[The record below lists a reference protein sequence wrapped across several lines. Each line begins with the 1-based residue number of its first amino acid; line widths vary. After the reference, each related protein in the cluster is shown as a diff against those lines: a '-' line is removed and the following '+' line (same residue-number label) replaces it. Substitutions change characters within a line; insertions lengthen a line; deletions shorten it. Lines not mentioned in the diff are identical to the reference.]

1 MELGNPNTL
10 PATGGNHVS
19 ETTCVVGTGYRKKRK
34 PNCNGLDRGSKFA
47 LTLKGADVRL
57 TNHDELEVKSM
68 NVKCSTT
75 LTSEDSTDRELA
87 RQWNH
92 FPWDKA
98 HLYVNRLQTRIA
110 KAVKEG
116 KTRLAKRL
124 QYILTHSYFAKALAV
139 KKVTENKGKRT
150 AGVDGVRWRTPAERM
165 RAVISL
171 IDKGYKAKPLARIY
185 IPKPNS
191 DKMRPL
197 SIPTFY
203 DRAMQALYA
212 LALQPWAETTADITS
227 FGFRLHKCAQD
238 ATAYLF
244 ICLSKDNSAKY
255 VLEGDIRGFFDN
267 IPHEWL
273 LENIPMDKK
282 ILAEFLKAGYIHE
295 GVYHSATMGVA
306 QGGIISPILANMAL
320 DGMKTLLENQFKNK
334 KVNLVRYADDWV
346 ITAESREVA
355 EQVKAAVERFLAERG
370 LSLSEEKTKIV
381 HIDEGF
387 DFLSWNFRKY
397 SGKLLI
403 KPSKKAVSTITRT
416 ISDIISHSKSASQKV
431 LIDKLNPVIRGWSL
445 YHRNVVSAKTF
456 SSLDY
461 AVWELLWQWAK
472 RRHPDKG
479 HRWIVRRYWHSV
491 DNSNWTFTNF
501 VSTLIRF
508 SDTKIRR
515 HILVQLKRNPFL
527 DQEYFSARHGD
538 YVTRQTT
545 VYSFF

>member
-1 MELGNPNTL
+1 M
-10 PATGGNHVS
+10 H
-19 ETTCVVGTGYRKKRK
+19 
-34 PNCNGLDRGSKFA
+34 
-47 LTLKGADVRL
+47 
-57 TNHDELEVKSM
+57 
-68 NVKCSTT
+68 VKCSTT
-75 LTSEDSTDRELA
+75 RTSEDSTDRELA

-98 HLYVNRLQTRIA
+98 RSYVNRLQKRIA

-124 QYILTHSYFAKALAV
+124 QYIITHSYYAKALAV

-150 AGVDGVRWRTPAERM
+150 AGVDGVKWKTPAERM
-165 RAVISL
+165 RATISL
-171 IDKGYKAKPLARIY
+171 TDKGYKAKPLARIY

-203 DRAMQALYA
+203 DRAMQALYT

-227 FGFRLHKCAQD
+227 FGYRIYKCAQD
-238 ATAYLF
+238 AAQYLF
-244 ICLSKDNSAKY
+244 ICLSNDNSAPY
-255 VLEGDIRGFFDN
+255 VLEGDIRGCFDN

-282 ILAEFLKAGYIHE
+282 VLAEFLKAGYIYE
-295 GVYHSATMGVA
+295 GVYYSATMEVA
-306 QGGIISPILANMAL
+306 QGGIISPILANLTL
-320 DGMKTLLENQFKNK
+320 DRMKTLLKNQFKNK

-355 EQVKAAVERFLAERG
+355 EQVKSAIEGFLAERG

-397 SGKLLI
+397 GGKLLI
-403 KPSKKAVSTITRT
+403 KPSKKAVATITRT
-416 ISDIISHSKSASQKV
+416 LSDIISHAKSMSQDA
-431 LIDKLNPVIRGWSL
+431 LIEKLNPVIRGWSL
-445 YHRNVVSAKTF
+445 YHRNVVSSDIF
-456 SSLDY
+456 SSLDNI
-461 AVWELLWQWAK
+461 VWGLLWHWAK

-479 HRWIVRRYWHSV
+479 HRWTAQRYWHSI
-491 DNSNWTFTNF
+491 DNSNWVFTTFT
-501 VSTLIRF
+501 STLRRF

-515 HILVQLKRNPFL
+515 HVLVQLVRNPFL
-527 DQEYFSARHGD
+527 DAEYFSKRHCD
-538 YVTRQTT
+538 ILTRQTT

>member
-10 PATGGNHVS
+10 LKTGGNRAS
-19 ETTCVVGTGYRKKRK
+19 GTIGVVGTGCRKKQT
-34 PNCNGLDRGSKFA
+34 PDCNGLDRGQT
-47 LTLKGADVRL
+47 LTRKGADVRL

-98 HLYVNRLQTRIA
+98 YSYVNRLQTRIA

-116 KTRLAKRL
+116 KTRLARRL

-150 AGVDGVRWRTPAERM
+150 AGVDGVRWKTPTERM
-165 RAVISL
+165 RAAISL

-227 FGFRLHKCAQD
+227 FGFRLYKCAQD
-238 ATAYLF
+238 AAAYLF
-244 ICLSKDNSAKY
+244 ICLSKDNSAQY
-255 VLEGDIRGFFDN
+255 VLEGDIRGCFDN
-267 IPHEWL
+267 IKHEWL

-282 ILAEFLKAGYIHE
+282 VLAEFLKAGYLYE
-295 GVYHSATMGVA
+295 GVYHNTSMGTA
-306 QGGIISPILANMAL
+306 QGGIISPILANLTL
-320 DGMKTLLENQFKNK
+320 DGLKTLLTNQFKNK

-346 ITAESREVA
+346 ITAELREVA
-355 EQVKAAVERFLAERG
+355 EQVKTAVEGFLAERG

-403 KPSKKAVSTITRT
+403 KPSKKAVATITRT
-416 ISDIISHSKSASQKV
+416 ISDIIRCAKSMSQEL
-431 LIDKLNPVIRGWSL
+431 LIKRLNPIIQGWSI
-445 YHRNVVSAKTF
+445 YHRNVVSSETF
-456 SSLDY
+456 SSLDHT
-461 AVWELLWQWAK
+461 VWGLLWHWAK
-472 RRHPDKG
+472 RRHPNMG
-479 HRWIVRRYWHSV
+479 HRWIVQRYWHSV
-491 DNSNWTFTNF
+491 DNLNWVFTTFA
-501 VSTLIRF
+501 STLRLF

-515 HILVQLKRNPFL
+515 HILAQLERNPFL
-527 DQEYFSARHGD
+527 NSEYFSKRQCD
-538 YVTRQTT
+538 SITKQTT

>member
-1 MELGNPNTL
+1 
-10 PATGGNHVS
+10 
-19 ETTCVVGTGYRKKRK
+19 
-34 PNCNGLDRGSKFA
+34 
-47 LTLKGADVRL
+47 
-57 TNHDELEVKSM
+57 M

-75 LTSEDSTDRELA
+75 LTSEDSTDREFA

-98 HLYVNRLQTRIA
+98 HSYVNRLQTRIA

-116 KTRLAKRL
+116 KTRLARRL

-150 AGVDGVRWRTPAERM
+150 AGVDGIRWRTPSERM

-171 IDKGYKAKPLARIY
+171 VDKGYKAKPLARIY

-191 DKMRPL
+191 GKMRPL

-212 LALQPWAETTADITS
+212 LALQPWVETTADTTS
-227 FGFRLHKCAQD
+227 FGFRLNRSAQD
-238 ATAYLF
+238 AAQYLF
-244 ICLSKDNSAKY
+244 NCMSKSKSAQY
-255 VLEGDIRGFFDN
+255 VLEGDIQGCFDN
-267 IPHEWL
+267 IQHEWL
-273 LENIPMDKK
+273 LKNIPMDKK
-282 ILAEFLKAGYIHE
+282 ILAEFLKAGYLYE
-295 GVYHSATMGVA
+295 GVYHSTTMGTA
-306 QGGIISPILANMAL
+306 QGGIISPILANMTL
-320 DGMKTLLENQFKNK
+320 DGMKTLLKNQFKNK
-334 KVNLVRYADDWV
+334 KVNLVRYADDWI

-355 EQVKAAVERFLAERG
+355 EQVRAAVEGFLAERG

-403 KPSKKAVSTITRT
+403 KPSKKAVATITRT
-416 ISDIISHSKSASQKV
+416 LSDIISHSKSVSQKV
-431 LIDKLNPVIRGWSL
+431 LIEKLNPVIRGWSL

-456 SSLDY
+456 SRLDRI
-461 AVWELLWQWAK
+461 VWELLWQWAK

-479 HRWIVRRYWHSV
+479 HQWIARRYWHSV
-491 DNSNWTFTNF
+491 DNSNWTFTTF
-501 VSTLIRF
+501 ASTLRRF
-508 SDTKIRR
+508 SDTKIKR
-515 HILVQLKRNPFL
+515 HVLVQLRRNPFL
-527 DQEYFSARHGD
+527 DAEYFCKRQCNHI
-538 YVTRQTT
+538 TRQTT
-545 VYSFF
+545 VYSFFYCALTTG

>member
-1 MELGNPNTL
+1 M
-10 PATGGNHVS
+10 H
-19 ETTCVVGTGYRKKRK
+19 
-34 PNCNGLDRGSKFA
+34 
-47 LTLKGADVRL
+47 
-57 TNHDELEVKSM
+57 
-68 NVKCSTT
+68 VKCSTT
-75 LTSEDSTDRELA
+75 RTSEDSTDRELA

-98 HLYVNRLQTRIA
+98 RSYVNRLQKRIA

-124 QYILTHSYFAKALAV
+124 QYIITHSYYAKALAV

-150 AGVDGVRWRTPAERM
+150 AGVDGVKWKTPAERM
-165 RAVISL
+165 RATISL
-171 IDKGYKAKPLARIY
+171 TDKGYKAKPLARIY

-203 DRAMQALYA
+203 DRAMQALYT

-227 FGFRLHKCAQD
+227 FGYRIYKCAQD
-238 ATAYLF
+238 AAQYLF
-244 ICLSKDNSAKY
+244 ICLSNDNSAPY
-255 VLEGDIRGFFDN
+255 VLEGDIRGCFDN

-282 ILAEFLKAGYIHE
+282 VLAEFLKAGYIYE
-295 GVYHSATMGVA
+295 GVYYSATMGVA
-306 QGGIISPILANMAL
+306 QGGIISPILANLTL
-320 DGMKTLLENQFKNK
+320 DRMKTLLKNQFKNK

-355 EQVKAAVERFLAERG
+355 EQVKSAIEGFLAERG

-397 SGKLLI
+397 GGKLLI
-403 KPSKKAVSTITRT
+403 KPSKKAVATITRT
-416 ISDIISHSKSASQKV
+416 ISDIIRGAKSMSQDA
-431 LIDKLNPVIRGWSL
+431 LIEKLNPIIRGWSL
-445 YHRNVVSAKTF
+445 YHRNVVSAETF
-456 SSLDY
+456 SSLDNTM
-461 AVWELLWQWAK
+461 WELLWHWAK
-472 RRHPDKG
+472 RRHPNKG
-479 HRWIVRRYWHSV
+479 HRWTAQRYWHSV
-491 DNSNWTFTNF
+491 DNSNWVFTTFK
-501 VSTLIRF
+501 STIRLF
-508 SDTKIRR
+508 TDTKIRR
-515 HILVQLKRNPFL
+515 HVLVQLERNPFL
-527 DQEYFSARHGD
+527 DADYFSK
-538 YVTRQTT
+538 RQDDNMTKQVT

>member
-1 MELGNPNTL
+1 
-10 PATGGNHVS
+10 
-19 ETTCVVGTGYRKKRK
+19 
-34 PNCNGLDRGSKFA
+34 
-47 LTLKGADVRL
+47 
-57 TNHDELEVKSM
+57 
-68 NVKCSTT
+68 
-75 LTSEDSTDRELA
+75 
-87 RQWNH
+87 
-92 FPWDKA
+92 
-98 HLYVNRLQTRIA
+98 
-110 KAVKEG
+110 
-116 KTRLAKRL
+116 
-124 QYILTHSYFAKALAV
+124 
-139 KKVTENKGKRT
+139 
-150 AGVDGVRWRTPAERM
+150 
-165 RAVISL
+165 
-171 IDKGYKAKPLARIY
+171 
-185 IPKPNS
+185 
-191 DKMRPL
+191 
-197 SIPTFY
+197 
-203 DRAMQALYA
+203 
-212 LALQPWAETTADITS
+212 
-227 FGFRLHKCAQD
+227 
-238 ATAYLF
+238 
-244 ICLSKDNSAKY
+244 
-255 VLEGDIRGFFDN
+255 
-267 IPHEWL
+267 
-273 LENIPMDKK
+273 MDKK
-282 ILAEFLKAGYIHE
+282 ILADFLKAGYIHE

>member
-1 MELGNPNTL
+1 
-10 PATGGNHVS
+10 
-19 ETTCVVGTGYRKKRK
+19 
-34 PNCNGLDRGSKFA
+34 
-47 LTLKGADVRL
+47 
-57 TNHDELEVKSM
+57 M
-68 NVKCSTT
+68 NVQCSTT

-87 RQWNH
+87 HQWNH
-92 FPWDKA
+92 FPWDTA
-98 HLYVNRLQTRIA
+98 RRFVSRLQKRIA
-110 KAVKEG
+110 KAVKDG
-116 KTRLAKRL
+116 KYRLAERL
-124 QYILTHSYFAKALAV
+124 QYIVTHSYYAKALAV

-150 AGVDGVRWRTPAERM
+150 AGVDGVRWKTAADRM
-165 RAVISL
+165 RAVLSL
-171 IDKGYKAKPLARIY
+171 TDKGYKAQPLARIY

-191 DKMRPL
+191 HKMRPL

-203 DRAMQALYA
+203 DRAMQALYV

-227 FGFRLHKCAQD
+227 LGFRLKRCAQD
-238 ATAYLF
+238 VAVYLF
-244 ICLSKDNSAKY
+244 NCLSKRYSAQY
-255 VLEGDIRGFFDN
+255 ILEGDIRGCFDN

-273 LENIPMDKK
+273 LKNIPMDKK
-282 ILAEFLKAGYIHE
+282 VLAEFLKAGFLYE
-295 GVYHSATMGVA
+295 GVYHSAIMGTA
-306 QGGIISPILANMAL
+306 QGGIISPILANLTL

-334 KVNLVRYADDWV
+334 KVNFVRYADDWV

-355 EQVKAAVERFLAERG
+355 EQVKAAVEGFLAERG

-387 DFLSWNFRKY
+387 DFLSWNFQKY

-456 SSLDY
+456 SSLDHT
-461 AVWELLWQWAK
+461 VWELLWQWAK

-479 HRWIVRRYWHSV
+479 HGWTARRYWHSV
-491 DNSNWTFTNF
+491 DNSNWTFTTF
-501 VSTLIRF
+501 ASTLIRF

-527 DQEYFSARHGD
+527 DREYFSARNGD
-538 YVTRQTT
+538 PVTRQTT

>member
-1 MELGNPNTL
+1 
-10 PATGGNHVS
+10 
-19 ETTCVVGTGYRKKRK
+19 
-34 PNCNGLDRGSKFA
+34 
-47 LTLKGADVRL
+47 
-57 TNHDELEVKSM
+57 M

-98 HLYVNRLQTRIA
+98 HSYVNRLQTRIA

-116 KTRLAKRL
+116 KTRLARRL

-150 AGVDGVRWRTPAERM
+150 AGVDGVRWKTPTERM
-165 RAVISL
+165 RAAISL

-191 DKMRPL
+191 DKKRPL

-227 FGFRLHKCAQD
+227 FGFRLYKCAQD
-238 ATAYLF
+238 AAQYLF
-244 ICLSKDNSAKY
+244 ICLSKDVSATY
-255 VLEGDIRGFFDN
+255 VLEGDIRGCFDN

-282 ILAEFLKAGYIHE
+282 ILAEFLKAGYIYE
-295 GVYHSATMGVA
+295 GVYHSTTMGVA

-320 DGMKTLLENQFKNK
+320 DGMKTLLRNQFKNK

-355 EQVKAAVERFLAERG
+355 EQVKSVIEVFLAERG

-381 HIDEGF
+381 HIDA
-387 DFLSWNFRKY
+387 LM
-397 SGKLLI
+397 SG
-403 KPSKKAVSTITRT
+403 
-416 ISDIISHSKSASQKV
+416 
-431 LIDKLNPVIRGWSL
+431 
-445 YHRNVVSAKTF
+445 
-456 SSLDY
+456 
-461 AVWELLWQWAK
+461 
-472 RRHPDKG
+472 
-479 HRWIVRRYWHSV
+479 
-491 DNSNWTFTNF
+491 
-501 VSTLIRF
+501 
-508 SDTKIRR
+508 
-515 HILVQLKRNPFL
+515 
-527 DQEYFSARHGD
+527 
-538 YVTRQTT
+538 
-545 VYSFF
+545 

>member
-1 MELGNPNTL
+1 
-10 PATGGNHVS
+10 
-19 ETTCVVGTGYRKKRK
+19 
-34 PNCNGLDRGSKFA
+34 
-47 LTLKGADVRL
+47 
-57 TNHDELEVKSM
+57 M

-75 LTSEDSTDRELA
+75 LTSEDSTDREFA
-87 RQWNH
+87 RQWND

-98 HLYVNRLQTRIA
+98 HSYVNRLQTRIA

-150 AGVDGVRWRTPAERM
+150 AGVDGVRWKTPTERM
-165 RAVISL
+165 RAAISL

-227 FGFRLHKCAQD
+227 FGFRLYKCAQD
-238 ATAYLF
+238 AAAYLF
-244 ICLSKDNSAKY
+244 ICLSNDNSAQY
-255 VLEGDIRGFFDN
+255 VLEGDIRGCFDN

-282 ILAEFLKAGYIHE
+282 ILAEFLKAGYIYE
-295 GVYHSATMGVA
+295 GVYHSTTRGVA

-320 DGMKTLLENQFKNK
+320 DGMKTLLKNQFKNK

-355 EQVKAAVERFLAERG
+355 EQVKAAVEVFLAERG

-403 KPSKKAVSTITRT
+403 KPSKKAVATITHT
-416 ISDIISHSKSASQKV
+416 LSDIISHSKSVSQKV
-431 LIDKLNPVIRGWSL
+431 LIEKLNPVIRGWSL

-456 SSLDY
+456 SRLDHI
-461 AVWELLWQWAK
+461 VWELLWQWAK

-479 HRWIVRRYWHSV
+479 HQWTVRRYWHSI
-491 DNSNWTFTNF
+491 DNSNWTFTTF
-501 VSTLIRF
+501 MSTLILF

-515 HILVQLKRNPFL
+515 HILAQLARNPFL
-527 DQEYFSARHGD
+527 DADYFIKRKCD
-538 YVTRQTT
+538 PLTRQTT
-545 VYSFF
+545 VYSFL

>member
-1 MELGNPNTL
+1 
-10 PATGGNHVS
+10 
-19 ETTCVVGTGYRKKRK
+19 
-34 PNCNGLDRGSKFA
+34 
-47 LTLKGADVRL
+47 
-57 TNHDELEVKSM
+57 M
-68 NVKCSTT
+68 NVQRSTT
-75 LTSEDSTDRELA
+75 LTSEDSTDKELA
-87 RQWNH
+87 WQWNH
-92 FPWDKA
+92 FPWNKA
-98 HLYVNRLQTRIA
+98 RSYVSRLQERIA

-116 KTRLAKRL
+116 KHRLAERL
-124 QYILTHSYFAKALAV
+124 QYIVTHSYYAKALAV

-150 AGVDGVRWRTPAERM
+150 AGVDGVRWKTAAERM

-171 IDKGYKAKPLARIY
+171 TNKGYKAQSLARIY

-191 DKMRPL
+191 GKMRPL

-203 DRAMQALYA
+203 DRAMQALYV

-227 FGFRLHKCAQD
+227 LGFRLKRCAQD
-238 ATAYLF
+238 AAAYLF
-244 ICLSKDNSAKY
+244 NCLSKSYSAQY
-255 VLEGDIRGFFDN
+255 VLEGDIRGCFDN

-282 ILAEFLKAGYIHE
+282 ILAEFLKAGFLYE
-295 GVYHSATMGVA
+295 GVYHSATMGTA
-306 QGGIISPILANMAL
+306 QGGIISPILANMTL

-334 KVNLVRYADDWV
+334 KVNFVRYADDWV

-355 EQVKAAVERFLAERG
+355 EQVKAAVEGFLAERG

-431 LIDKLNPVIRGWSL
+431 LIDKLNPVIQGWSL

-461 AVWELLWQWAK
+461 TMWKLLWQWAK

-479 HRWIVRRYWHSV
+479 HYWITQRYWHSI
-491 DNSNWTFTNF
+491 DNSNWTFTTF
-501 VSTLIRF
+501 VSTLRQF

-515 HILVQLKRNPFL
+515 HVLVQLKRNPFL
-527 DQEYFSARHGD
+527 DREYFSERHCD
-538 YVTRQTT
+538 NVTKQTT

>member
-1 MELGNPNTL
+1 
-10 PATGGNHVS
+10 
-19 ETTCVVGTGYRKKRK
+19 
-34 PNCNGLDRGSKFA
+34 
-47 LTLKGADVRL
+47 
-57 TNHDELEVKSM
+57 M
-68 NVKCSTT
+68 NVQCSTT
-75 LTSEDSTDRELA
+75 LTSEDSTDKELA
-87 RQWNH
+87 HQWNH

-98 HLYVNRLQTRIA
+98 RRYVSRIQRRIA

-116 KTRLAKRL
+116 KHRLAERL
-124 QYILTHSYFAKALAV
+124 QYIVTHSYYAKALAV

-150 AGVDGVRWRTPAERM
+150 AGVDGVRWKTPAERM
-165 RAVISL
+165 RAALSL
-171 IDKGYKAKPLARIY
+171 TDKGYKAQPLARIY

-191 DKMRPL
+191 GKMRPL

-203 DRAMQALYA
+203 DRAMQALYV

-227 FGFRLHKCAQD
+227 LGFRLKRCAQD
-238 ATAYLF
+238 AAAYLF
-244 ICLSKDNSAKY
+244 NCLSKSYSAQY
-255 VLEGDIRGFFDN
+255 VLEGDIRGCFDN

-282 ILAEFLKAGYIHE
+282 ILAEFLKAGFLYE
-295 GVYHSATMGVA
+295 GVYHSATMGTA
-306 QGGIISPILANMAL
+306 QGGIISPILANMTL

-334 KVNLVRYADDWV
+334 KVNFVRYADDWV

-355 EQVKAAVERFLAERG
+355 EQVKAAVEGFLAERG

-416 ISDIISHSKSASQKV
+416 ISDIINHSKSASQKV

-461 AVWELLWQWAK
+461 SMWKLLWQWAK

-491 DNSNWTFTNF
+491 DNSNWTFTTF
-501 VSTLIRF
+501 VSTLRQF

-515 HILVQLKRNPFL
+515 HVLVQLKRNPFL
-527 DQEYFSARHGD
+527 DSEYFSARHGD
-538 YVTRQTT
+538 SVTRQTT

>member
-1 MELGNPNTL
+1 MSGTIY
-10 PATGGNHVS
+10 
-19 ETTCVVGTGYRKKRK
+19 VVGTGCRKKQM
-34 PNCNGLDRGSKFA
+34 PGCNGLDKGLKTPDPKGCRRAADQSWRTRG
-47 LTLKGADVRL
+47 
-57 TNHDELEVKSM
+57 NSM
-68 NVKCSTT
+68 HVKCSTT
-75 LTSEDSTDRELA
+75 PTSEDTTNKELA

-98 HLYVNRLQTRIA
+98 RSYVNRLQKRIA

-116 KTRLAKRL
+116 KTNLARRL
-124 QYILTHSYFAKALAV
+124 QYILTHSYYAKALAV

-150 AGVDGVRWRTPAERM
+150 AGVDGVRWKTPAERM
-165 RAVISL
+165 RATITL
-171 IDKGYKAKPLARIY
+171 RDKGYKAQPLTRIY

-212 LALQPWAETTADITS
+212 LALQPWAETTADTTS
-227 FGFRLHKCAQD
+227 FGFRINRSAQD
-238 ATAYLF
+238 AAQYLF
-244 ICLSKDNSAKY
+244 ICLSKEYSAPY
-255 VLEGDIRGFFDN
+255 VLEGDIRGCFDN

-273 LENIPMDKK
+273 LENIPLDKK
-282 ILAEFLKAGYIHE
+282 VLMEFLKAGYIYE
-295 GVYHSATMGVA
+295 GAYHSVFTGAA
-306 QGGIISPILANMAL
+306 QGGIISPILANMTL
-320 DGMKTLLENQFKNK
+320 DGMKILLKNQFKDK

-355 EQVKAAVERFLAERG
+355 EQVKITIEGFLAERG

-397 SGKLLI
+397 GGKLLI
-403 KPSKKAVSTITRT
+403 KPSKKAVATITRQL
-416 ISDIISHSKSASQKV
+416 SDIISHAKGASQDI
-431 LIDKLNPVIRGWSL
+431 LIEKLNPVIRGWSL
-445 YHRNVVSAKTF
+445 YHRNVVSAEIF
-456 SSLDY
+456 SKLDSI
-461 AVWELLWQWAK
+461 VWNLLWSWAK

-479 HRWIVRRYWHSV
+479 HRWIVKRYWQSI
-491 DNSNWTFTNF
+491 DNSNWVFTTFS
-501 VSTLIRF
+501 STLRLF

-515 HILVQLKRNPFL
+515 HVLVQLERNPFL
-527 DQEYFSARHGD
+527 DIAYFSKRQCG
-538 YVTRQTT
+538 TIIKQTT